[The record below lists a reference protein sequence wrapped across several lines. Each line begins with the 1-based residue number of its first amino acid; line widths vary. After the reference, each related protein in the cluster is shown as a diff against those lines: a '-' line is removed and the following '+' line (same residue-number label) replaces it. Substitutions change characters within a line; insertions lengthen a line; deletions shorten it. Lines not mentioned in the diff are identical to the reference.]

1 MFFCITSIV
10 NLYIRDMKGLL
21 FILELLF
28 VGGGIPVFWIY
39 LIQYIYFQITGKEET
54 PALIQFFCFV
64 LIVSSWLL
72 YYHFLASDSLKN
84 YSPPSEPPR
93 GDWYPG

>member
-10 NLYIRDMKGLL
+10 NLYIRDMRGLL
-21 FILELLF
+21 FFLEIVL
-28 VGGGIPVFWIY
+28 VYGGIPVFWIY
-39 LIQYIYFQITGKEET
+39 LIQYIYFEITGKEET
-54 PALIQFFCFV
+54 PGFLNFIIFV
-64 LIVSSWLL
+64 LIVSSFLL
-72 YYHFLASDSLKN
+72 YHHFLASDSLKN

>member
-1 MFFCITSIV
+1 
-10 NLYIRDMKGLL
+10 MKELL
-21 FILELLF
+21 FFLEILF
-28 VGGGIPVFWIY
+28 VGGGIPLFWVY
-39 LIQYIYFQITGKEET
+39 LIHYIYFEITGKDQT
-54 PALIQFFCFV
+54 PLFLNFITFV

-72 YYHFLASDSLKN
+72 YYHFLASDSLKD

>member
-1 MFFCITSIV
+1 MDSRPDSIKFYRH
-10 NLYIRDMKGLL
+10 LTFRT
-21 FILELLF
+21 
-28 VGGGIPVFWIY
+28 IY
-39 LIQYIYFQITGKEET
+39 LIQYIYFEITGKEET
-54 PALIQFFCFV
+54 PALLQFIGLV

-93 GDWYPG
+93 GYPYPG